1 MRLPVQEMAYPLQR
15 HLAKEHPGSMIESS
29 TYTSGF
35 RGEDRTAGMP
45 SSISSGMTS
54 SKAMM
59 SDATKFSDMVDEV
72 SKSSET
78 TKTADTKEKSA
89 FESFLSF
96 LGAIIDV
103 INPLQHIPVISTI
116 YRNITGDEI
125 NPLARVAGDALYG
138 GAIGAAV
145 GIVDVAVESKTGKD
159 IGGNVMAMLTDDE
172 KGNDAGD
179 DVQVAGSNNGQ
190 RLQDI
195 VWNDAP
201 PADKTQG
208 VLYARSEAEGD
219 KARAALSPAPATQ
232 QPVNDDAGHVNDD
245 AARNALM
252 AFARDMRNGGET
264 PQILNG
270 GETAGQDIDVSAM
283 VKNDKPQG
291 VLYAREDISTND
303 ASLNSIRQDFPSSPG
318 PAPTKLSYRTGAT
331 GNEPAAYS
339 YKDGTMVPTTK
350 SGPAT
355 SNGIMPAQ
363 GKVNVKTALLSQE
376 VPAASG
382 ENRAVPSELIATRTH
397 DVTTGVPR
405 ELIAQR
411 MMAGLDKYAL
421 THRMQAQQGLHTRF

>member
-1 MRLPVQEMAYPLQR
+1 
-15 HLAKEHPGSMIESS
+15 MIESS

-35 RGEDRTAGMP
+35 RGEDRTAGM
-45 SSISSGMTS
+45 TS
-54 SKAMM
+54 SRAMM
-59 SDATKFSDMVDEV
+59 SDAAKFSGMVDEA
-72 SKSSET
+72 SKAGE
-78 TKTADTKEKSA
+78 TKTADTKEKSG

-96 LGAIIDV
+96 LGAIIDI

-159 IGGNVMAMLTDDE
+159 IGGNVVAMLTGDE
-172 KGNDAGD
+172 KGKELAD
-179 DVQVAGSNNGQ
+179 DVQVADNNNGQ

-195 VWNDAP
+195 IWNDAP
-201 PADKTQG
+201 PADKAQG

-219 KARAALSPAPATQ
+219 KARAALSPAAQEP
-232 QPVNDDAGHVNDD
+232 VNDD

-252 AFARDMRNGGET
+252 AFARDMRNGGE
-264 PQILNG
+264 
-270 GETAGQDIDVSAM
+270 AAAQDIDVTAM

-291 VLYAREDISTND
+291 VLYARDD
-303 ASLNSIRQDFPSSPG
+303 ASLNSIRQNFPSSPG

-339 YKDGTMVPTTK
+339 YKDGTMVPTAK
-350 SGPAT
+350 SGPAG

-382 ENRAVPSELIATRTH
+382 ENRAVPPELIAGSPQEMIA
-397 DVTTGVPR
+397 DVPR

-411 MMAGLDKYAL
+411 MMAGLDKYAAMSRL
-421 THRMQAQQGLHTRF
+421 

>member
-1 MRLPVQEMAYPLQR
+1 
-15 HLAKEHPGSMIESS
+15 MIESS

-72 SKSSET
+72 SKSGET

-159 IGGNVMAMLTDDE
+159 IGGNVMAMLTGDK
-172 KGNDAGD
+172 KGKDLAD
-179 DVQVAGSNNGQ
+179 DVQVAENNNGQ

-195 VWNDAP
+195 AWNDAA

-208 VLYARSEAEGD
+208 VLYARNEAEGD
-219 KARAALSPAPATQ
+219 KARAALSPAAPATQ
-232 QPVNDDAGHVNDD
+232 QPVNDD

-252 AFARDMRNGGET
+252 AFARDMRGGG
-264 PQILNG
+264 Q
-270 GETAGQDIDVSAM
+270 TASPEIDVSAM

-350 SGPAT
+350 SGPAA

-382 ENRAVPSELIATRTH
+382 ENRAVPPELIATRTH

>member
-1 MRLPVQEMAYPLQR
+1 
-15 HLAKEHPGSMIESS
+15 MIESS

-54 SKAMM
+54 SRALN
-59 SDATKFSDMVDEV
+59 SEASKFSGMVDEA
-72 SKSSET
+72 SKAGE
-78 TKTADTKEKSA
+78 TKTADTREKSA

-159 IGGNVMAMLTDDE
+159 IGGNVMAMLTDDN
-172 KGNDAGD
+172 KNNDAGD
-179 DVQVAGSNNGQ
+179 DVQVADNSNGQ

-201 PADKTQG
+201 PADKAQG

-219 KARAALSPAPATQ
+219 KARAALPPAAPATQ
-232 QPVNDDAGHVNDD
+232 QPVNDD

-264 PQILNG
+264 ASP
-270 GETAGQDIDVSAM
+270 DIDVTAM
-283 VKNDKPQG
+283 VRNDKPQG
-291 VLYAREDISTND
+291 VLYARDD
-303 ASLNSIRQDFPSSPG
+303 ASLNSMNQNFPSSPG

-331 GNEPAAYS
+331 GNGPAAYS
-339 YKDGTMVPTTK
+339 YKDGTMVPTPK
-350 SGPAT
+350 SGPVG

-382 ENRAVPSELIATRTH
+382 ENRAVPPGLIAGSPQEMIA
-397 DVTTGVPR
+397 DVPR

-411 MMAGLDKYAL
+411 MMAGLDKYAAMSRL
-421 THRMQAQQGLHTRF
+421 

>member
-1 MRLPVQEMAYPLQR
+1 
-15 HLAKEHPGSMIESS
+15 
-29 TYTSGF
+29 
-35 RGEDRTAGMP
+35 
-45 SSISSGMTS
+45 
-54 SKAMM
+54 MM

-72 SKSSET
+72 SKSGET

-159 IGGNVMAMLTDDE
+159 IGGNVMAMLTGDK
-172 KGNDAGD
+172 KGKDLAD
-179 DVQVAGSNNGQ
+179 DVQVAENNNGQ

-195 VWNDAP
+195 AWNDAA

-208 VLYARSEAEGD
+208 VLYARNEAEGD
-219 KARAALSPAPATQ
+219 KARAALSPAAPATQ
-232 QPVNDDAGHVNDD
+232 QPVNDD

-252 AFARDMRNGGET
+252 AFARDMRGGG
-264 PQILNG
+264 Q
-270 GETAGQDIDVSAM
+270 TASPEIDVSAM

-350 SGPAT
+350 SGPAA

-382 ENRAVPSELIATRTH
+382 ENRAVPPELIATRTH

>member
-1 MRLPVQEMAYPLQR
+1 
-15 HLAKEHPGSMIESS
+15 MIESS

-54 SKAMM
+54 SRALNAEA
-59 SDATKFSDMVDEV
+59 SKFSGMVDEA
-72 SKSSET
+72 SKAGE
-78 TKTADTKEKSA
+78 TKTADTKEKSG

-96 LGAIIDV
+96 LGAIIDI

-179 DVQVAGSNNGQ
+179 DVQVADNNNGQ

-195 VWNDAP
+195 VWNDVP
-201 PADKTQG
+201 PADKAQG

-219 KARAALSPAPATQ
+219 NARAALSPAAPATQ
-232 QPVNDDAGHVNDD
+232 QPVNDD

-252 AFARDMRNGGET
+252 AFARDMRNGGEA
-264 PQILNG
+264 PQTING
-270 GETAGQDIDVSAM
+270 GEAAAQDIDVTAM

-291 VLYAREDISTND
+291 VLYARDD
-303 ASLNSIRQDFPSSPG
+303 ASLNSIRQNFPSSPG

-339 YKDGTMVPTTK
+339 YKDGTMVPTAK
-350 SGPAT
+350 SGPAG

-382 ENRAVPSELIATRTH
+382 ENRAVPPELIAGSPQEMIA
-397 DVTTGVPR
+397 DVPR
-405 ELIAQR
+405 ELIAQC
-411 MMAGLDKYAL
+411 MMAGLDKYAAMSRL
-421 THRMQAQQGLHTRF
+421 